1 MIGILLAI
9 LLGIVLTAIVRK
21 ADRHQQPAL
30 ILLVLGGYVLRLTVQ
45 TFIRDIQFFSHELGG
60 DAWEYELQGQEI
72 ARLWRIVGVSFFT
85 EEEMPGIGA
94 TVLPQN
100 LFAGIIYLNGGD
112 LTRTGCVALIAF
124 AAGLTCFNLYDLAVS
139 FGAHPKTAL
148 WTVVFFYF
156 GPTFLHYTSDAFKD
170 GLVVCFAINALGASL
185 RLMHRV
191 TVLQIAVG
199 VLSLCGLWYVRFYL
213 IFVTTAPLAVGLLG
227 MRSKSA
233 MRPLLGAMLFIFV
246 GILLIQFTD
255 LAQRVTERAASGYE
269 VGTAEV
275 VRTANASGG
284 SGVAFDDGGRP
295 FGAIVPKLLYTVFS
309 PFPWAS
315 GSLGFHVGKVDSLI
329 IYFFIYRAMTVIKMK
344 ERRLIFIM
352 AMTFIIPCTVM
363 YATSMANVGL
373 IVRQRLPVVAA
384 LTFLAAMYKPV
395 KERAESVE
403 KAESAADSE
412 MGDLAGSRAS

>member
-9 LLGIVLTAIVRK
+9 VLGIVLTAIVRNG
-21 ADRHQQPAL
+21 DRYHQPAMVL
-30 ILLVLGGYVLRLTVQ
+30 IVLGGYILRLIIQ
-45 TFIRDIQFFSHELGG
+45 TFVRDIQFFSHELGG

-72 ARLWRIVGVSFFT
+72 ARLWRVVGVSFFT

-100 LFAGIIYLNGGD
+100 LFASIIYLNDGD

-139 FGAHPKTAL
+139 FGANPKTAL
-148 WTVVFFYF
+148 WTVGLFYL
-156 GPTFLHYTSDAFKD
+156 GPTFLHYTADAYKD
-170 GLVVCFAINALGASL
+170 GLVVCFALNALGASL

-191 TVLQIAVG
+191 TVFQIAVG
-199 VLSLCGLWYVRFYL
+199 VLSLWALWYVRFYL

-233 MRPLLGAMLFIFV
+233 LRPLFGAMLFIFV

-255 LAQRVTERAASGYE
+255 FAQRVTERAASGYE
-269 VGTAEV
+269 VGTAEG
-275 VRTANASGG
+275 VRTSNASGG
-284 SGVAFDDGGRP
+284 SGVVFDDGGRP
-295 FGAIVPKLLYTVFS
+295 FGAIIPKMLYTIFS
-309 PFPWAS
+309 PFPWGA
-315 GSLGFHVGKVDSLI
+315 GSFGFHVGKVDAFIL
-329 IYFFIYRAMTVIKMK
+329 YFFIYRAMTVIKMK
-344 ERRLIFIM
+344 ERRLIFLM
-352 AMTFIIPCTVM
+352 AMTFVIPCTIM

-384 LTFLAAMYKPV
+384 LTFLAAMYKPA
-395 KERAESVE
+395 KERVE
-403 KAESAADSE
+403 APEKGKSGADSE
-412 MGDLAGSRAS
+412 MGGLAGSRV

>member
-1 MIGILLAI
+1 MIGIVLAI
-9 LLGIVLTAIVRK
+9 LLGIALTAIVRS
-21 ADRHQQPAL
+21 ADRHRQPAL
-30 ILLVLGGYVLRLTVQ
+30 LWMILGGYVLRLGIQ

-100 LFAGIIYLNGGD
+100 MFAGVIYLNGGD

-148 WTVVFFYF
+148 STLALFYL
-156 GPTFLHYTSDAFKD
+156 GPTFLHYTADAFKD

-191 TVLQIAVG
+191 TVFQIAVG
-199 VLSLCGLWYVRFYL
+199 VLSLWALWYVRFYL

-233 MRPLLGAMLFIFV
+233 MRPLVGAMLFIFV

-255 LAQRVTERAASGYE
+255 FAQRVTERAATGYQ

-275 VRTANASGG
+275 VRTSNAAGG
-284 SGVAFDDGGRP
+284 SGVVFDDGGRP
-295 FGAIVPKLLYTVFS
+295 FGAIVPKILYTIFS

-315 GSLGFHVGKVDSLI
+315 GSLGFHVGKVDALI
-329 IYFFIYRAMTVIKMK
+329 IYVFIYRAMTVMKMK
-344 ERRLIFIM
+344 ERRLISIM
-352 AMTFIIPCTVM
+352 IMTFVIPCTIM
-363 YATSMANVGL
+363 FATSMANVGL

-384 LTFLAAMYKPV
+384 LTVLAAMYKPSR
-395 KERAESVE
+395 ERLEAVE
-403 KAESAADSE
+403 KAEPAGDSE
-412 MGDLAGSRAS
+412 MGDLAGSRA